1 MEIVIPGVTR
11 KLALKHHFIPRLYV
25 SADLPIPEWKEI
37 HHMLQE
43 MIWQVTDG
51 PCITRNLKM
60 YKELQQLKK
69 FDCRPVYSLTSVYH
83 ISN

>member
-37 HHMLQE
+37 QSYVAGNDLA
-43 MIWQVTDG
+43 G
-51 PCITRNLKM
+51 
-60 YKELQQLKK
+60 Y
-69 FDCRPVYSLTSVYH
+69 
-83 ISN
+83 